1 MSKSPILSTI
11 EEQAGSSPLDH
22 KSTQSVDNRPVS
34 KVTRRSFFAGAGLA
48 AGAVAIAGCGGS
60 STTVTATPTTTPAP
74 TTTPTPSSAPSEA
87 DVLNFALNLEYL
99 EASFYLYI
107 TTGSGLQAAD
117 MGSAPGAV
125 SGGAQVTF
133 TDPNVTALAQQ
144 LAADEQAHVQFLR
157 SVITKAGATPV
168 DMPAL
173 NLAALGTV
181 KDDAT
186 FLSLARQLE
195 TVGISAYE
203 GGISAFVADV
213 AGLGYAATVHD
224 TEAQHEGTLRQ
235 FLIAKNI
242 TTSTAVD
249 ANDRP
254 PSLTQIF
261 NTDANGLNTLRT
273 PSQVLQ
279 IVYGTPGVTGTAKG
293 GFYPNGMNNSNAAL
307 KTS

>member
-1 MSKSPILSTI
+1 MSKFTNLSTI
-11 EEQAGSSPLDH
+11 DEQVTAESIDID
-22 KSTQSVDNRPVS
+22 STQMVDSRPV
-34 KVTRRSFFAGAGLA
+34 KRVTRRNFFAGAGLA
-48 AGAVAIAGCGGS
+48 AGAVAIAGCS
-60 STTVTATPTTTPAP
+60 SSSTTTPATTTAP
-74 TTTPTPSSAPSEA
+74 TTTAAPAGPSEV

-117 MGSAPGAV
+117 MGSSPGAV
-125 SGGAQVTF
+125 TGGAQVTF
-133 TDPNVTALAQQ
+133 TDPNVAALAQQ
-144 LAADEQAHVQFLR
+144 LAADEQSHVQFIRAL
-157 SVITKAGATPV
+157 ITKAGATPV
-168 DMPAL
+168 SMPAL

-181 KDDAT
+181 NNDAT
-186 FLSLARQLE
+186 FLSMARQLE
-195 TVGISAYE
+195 TVGTSAYE
-203 GGISAFVADV
+203 GGISAFVADA

-261 NTDANGLNTLRT
+261 NTDANGLNTIRT

-279 IVYGTPGVTGTAKG
+279 IVYGTPGVTGTTKG

-307 KTS
+307 TTS